1 MSLAVKRLWRSL
13 GAAPG
18 AHLQWA
24 NHSDGT
30 FRDKTCIYESDGGNI
45 YSALKESSAALRLE
59 FDLHGKNADE
69 MKAATQEAHQ
79 TLAKKLQANKN
90 GNMKARRPC
99 LTEAMADLWRELR
112 ADLQEI
118 ADSANKQHAKM
129 GHVLEEASRDPLA
142 DSSNKQHAKMGHVLE
157 EASRDALCQHTDIEG
172 CAQTVTEVM
181 GISGKDPDAFCANV
195 SGTATGI
202 AEWIP
207 PAWVVKALIESNHHQ
222 GLLNAPALEST
233 ESSSKDASAMVPRL
247 AYRPKTTA
255 CRLICSS
262 PQKKRACSLDGIE
275 YRRKG
280 PWCRMARVDK
290 RNKKNGGR
298 GRQVGRVNNQI
309 ALKGRVDKRNKKNG
323 GRGRVFVQ

>member
-79 TLAKKLQANKN
+79 TLAKKLQAHKN

-99 LTEAMADLWRELR
+99 LTEAMADWWREVR
-112 ADLQEI
+112 ADLQDI
-118 ADSANKQHAKM
+118 
-129 GHVLEEASRDPLA
+129 A

-262 PQKKRACSLDGIE
+262 PQKKKRACSLDGIE

-280 PWCRMARVDK
+280 PWCRVARVDK
-290 RNKKNGGR
+290 QNKKNGGR
-298 GRQVGRVNNQI
+298 GR
-309 ALKGRVDKRNKKNG
+309 
-323 GRGRVFVQ
+323 